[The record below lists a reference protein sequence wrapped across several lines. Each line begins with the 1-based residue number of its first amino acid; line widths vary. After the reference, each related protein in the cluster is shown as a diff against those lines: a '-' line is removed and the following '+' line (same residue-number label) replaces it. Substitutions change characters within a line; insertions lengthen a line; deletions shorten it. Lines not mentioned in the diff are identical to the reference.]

1 VKFHVLFGV
10 STSDIYRKKGRILMK
25 KFWILL
31 SAITFAIGLTA
42 CSAEKEAEPEKKE
55 TEEAAKPAVNPKS
68 AMYKFYMSVV
78 STINEADA
86 DLNAYEGEEDPKAQA
101 ELKAAASASAAAV
114 AANVEALEVPADL
127 KDQKADL
134 EVAIKDLAAAYSAKA
149 EELKKDAP
157 NMEAAD
163 ATFAQGEEKLA
174 AAFESVGMNK
184 PVLSK
189 EL

>member
-1 VKFHVLFGV
+1 M
-10 STSDIYRKKGRILMK
+10 KGRTKMK

-42 CSAEKEAEPEKKE
+42 CSTDKEKEAQPEKKE
-55 TEEAAKPAVNPKS
+55 TEEAAKPAANPKS

-78 STINEADA
+78 NAINEADA
-86 DLNAYEGEEDPKAQA
+86 DLSAYEGEEDPKAQA
-101 ELKAAASASAAAV
+101 ELKAAASASAAKV
-114 AANVEALEVPADL
+114 ASNVEGLEVPADL

-134 EVAIKDLAAAYSAKA
+134 EAAIKDIAASYNAKA

-163 ATFAQGEEKLA
+163 ATFAQGEEKLG

>member
-1 VKFHVLFGV
+1 
-10 STSDIYRKKGRILMK
+10 MK

-42 CSAEKEAEPEKKE
+42 CSAEKETETAPEKKE
-55 TEEAAKPAVNPKS
+55 TEEAAKEPAANPKS
-68 AMYKFYMSVV
+68 VMYKFYMGLVK
-78 STINEADA
+78 TINEADA

-114 AANVEALEVPADL
+114 ATNVQALEIPAEL

-134 EVAIKDLAAAYSAKA
+134 EAALKDIAASYQTKA
-149 EELKKDAP
+149 DELKKDAP

-163 ATFAQGEEKLA
+163 AAFASGEEKLGT
-174 AAFESVGMNK
+174 AFESLEMNK
-184 PVLSK
+184 AALSK